1 MTAIREA
8 RLELDAPLRHPLPMR
23 EAEALVAL
31 LAGRLPRHPPAHP
44 LFRHPDAASLLIGES
59 LDHATRGS
67 RILQEEAAGGARLLA
82 SASQAPCPALLSAGL
97 DWLGG
102 LLALPS
108 GAVPGFIVP
117 PGMARHD
124 LRLLAWDGTRL
135 RPLGPLPEED
145 GLPRCS
151 PAAFREAAGLPLPEQ
166 EEEPALRAQLQRLA
180 LAQLR
185 GECLPVAQA
194 RLDGPFRDGQ
204 ALFRHWMAETLA
216 WLDGLTTSAT
226 PRLLSAA

>member
-1 MTAIREA
+1 MTALREA
-8 RLELDAPLRHPLPMR
+8 RLELDAPLRHPLPMP
-23 EAEALVAL
+23 EAKALVAL
-31 LAGRLPRHPPAHP
+31 LGGCLPRQPPAHP
-44 LFRHPDAASLLIGES
+44 VFRHPDAASLLTGES

-67 RILQEEAAGGARLLA
+67 RIIQEAAGEARLLV
-82 SASQAPCPALLSAGL
+82 SASLPPCPALLSAGL

-102 LLALPS
+102 LLALQP

-151 PAAFREAAGLPLPEQ
+151 PAAFREAAGLPVPEQ
-166 EEEPALRAQLQRLA
+166 EEEAILRAQLRRLA

-204 ALFRHWMAETLA
+204 ALFRLWMTEALA
-216 WLDGLTTSAT
+216 WLDGLTTAT
-226 PRLLSAA
+226 ASRLLHSA

>member
-1 MTAIREA
+1 MTVIREA

-31 LAGRLPRHPPAHP
+31 LGGRLPRQPPAHP
-44 LFRHPDAASLLIGES
+44 LFRHPDAAALLTGES

-67 RILQEEAAGGARLLA
+67 RIVQEAAGGGRLLA
-82 SASQAPCPALLSAGL
+82 SASLTPCPALLSSGL

-102 LLALPS
+102 LLALQP

-151 PAAFREAAGLPLPEQ
+151 LSAFREAAGLPLPEQ
-166 EEEPALRAQLQRLA
+166 EEEPILRAQLHRLA

-204 ALFRHWMAETLA
+204 ALFRLWMAEALA
-216 WLDGLTTSAT
+216 WLDGLTTAT
-226 PRLLSAA
+226 APQLLRVA

>member
-1 MTAIREA
+1 MIAIREA
-8 RLELDAPLRHPLPMR
+8 RLELDAPLRHPLPLP

-31 LAGRLPRHPPAHP
+31 LGGRMPRQTPAHP
-44 LFRHPDAASLLIGES
+44 LFRHPDAVSLVTGES

-67 RILQEEAAGGARLLA
+67 RILQEDTGTSRLLV
-82 SASQAPCPALLSAGL
+82 SASLPPCPGLLSAGL

-102 LLALPS
+102 LLALQP

-135 RPLGPLPEED
+135 RPLGPLPAED
-145 GLPRCS
+145 GSPRCS
-151 PAAFREAAGLPLPEQ
+151 LSSFRDAAGLPVPEH
-166 EEEPALRAQLQRLA
+166 EAEAALRAQLRRLA
-180 LAQLR
+180 LAQLQGR
-185 GECLPVAQA
+185 CLPVAQA

-204 ALFRHWMAETLA
+204 ALFRLWMAGTLD
-216 WLDGLTTSAT
+216 WLDGLTTATAPPLLQSA
-226 PRLLSAA
+226 